1 MDATSEELYGLNLR
15 NHIWELSKTA
25 PTDGNIISLISKLLK
40 VDLLNIEDKD
50 LEELLEKDE
59 RTLLEKQEMSIF
71 FGNREVVARWFDVLL
86 TLDKRQLKPHIRKVW
101 ANYVHVF
108 EKTGDV
114 GYLVRSLRMV
124 RFAKNLFSQDL
135 ENIYTNTKK
144 IAEEITSPFYQQRIL
159 KELVAIYGNERCRS
173 YFSEPIEKRI
183 EAYRDQKDFTSLRFC
198 IKSLHLISAINKITQ
213 QARLA
218 ESYEM
223 EGDLSVAEKKPNTFY
238 PTISQTFLKGL
249 RKLKSIHGYDELRKR
264 LEKKVA
270 TAQKEDYRMLRSAG
284 VDMVP
289 NIDIDEIRSRLD
301 EMDLPDFRST
311 FQLLTDLPIP
321 QKETITRQVELIMA
335 RNSFVDRLFSKNVK
349 VNAKGAEVAHKDIKE
364 AHESNIRNF
373 IRERTI
379 AILLVIKSKMDG
391 FWQPDDAF
399 TDMLINNNSTFVPP
413 DRTYIIGLGISE
425 GFRGN
430 FIQAAHLLAPQL
442 ENSLRY
448 LAVRNGISMTN
459 LAREIQHENLLGGCL
474 EKLRPLADADII
486 DELRDFLVE
495 GFSVNFRNEL
505 SHGLMD
511 TLAIQ
516 KYGMY
521 LWWINLKLILQTTS
535 FFPNINPEEKQI

>member
-1 MDATSEELYGLNLR
+1 MDATNEELYGLNLR
-15 NHIWELSKTA
+15 NHIWKLSKTA
-25 PTDGNIISLISKLLK
+25 PTDGDTISLISKLLK
-40 VDLLNIEDKD
+40 VDLLNIEDKE
-50 LEELLEKDE
+50 LEDLLEKEE
-59 RTLLEKQEMSIF
+59 RTLLEKEEMSIF
-71 FGNREVVARWFDVLL
+71 LENREIVARWFDVLL

-108 EKTGDV
+108 AKNGDI

-135 ENIYTNTKK
+135 ENIYTDTKK
-144 IAEEITSPFYQQRIL
+144 IVEEITSPFYQQRIL

-173 YFSEPIEKRI
+173 SFSETIEKRI

-198 IKSLHLISAINKITQ
+198 IKSLHLISSIDKITRQ
-213 QARLA
+213 GRLA

-223 EGDLSVAEKKPNTFY
+223 EGDLLVAEKQPNTFY

-249 RKLKSIHGYDELRKR
+249 RKLKSIPRYDELRMR
-264 LEKKVA
+264 LEKKIVI
-270 TAQKEDYRMLRSAG
+270 AQKEDYQMLRSAG
-284 VDMVP
+284 VDMAP
-289 NIDIDEIRSRLD
+289 NIDIDEIRSRLE
-301 EMDLPDFRST
+301 EMNLRDFRST

-321 QKETITRQVELIMA
+321 QKESIAGQAELAMA
-335 RNSFVDRLFSKNVK
+335 RNSFVDSLFSKNVK
-349 VNAKGAEVAHKDIKE
+349 VNANGAEVAHKYVKE

-379 AILLVIKSKMDG
+379 AVLLVLKSKMDE

-399 TDMLINNNSTFVPP
+399 TDMLISNNSTFVPA

-448 LAVRNGISMTN
+448 LAVRNGINMTN
-459 LAREIQHENLLGGCL
+459 LEREIQHENLLGGCL
-474 EKLRPLADADII
+474 EKLRPLADTDII
-486 DELRDFLVE
+486 DELRDFLVD

-521 LWWINLKLILQTTS
+521 IWWLNLKLILQTKL
-535 FFPNINPEEKQI
+535 FFPNINIAENRI